1 MSVDP
6 SQAARH
12 ADARLLPSLLAN
24 KLRIGTRRM
33 AAVREESKLKVA
45 FVTLGATLL
54 WLGLFLTAFHLLRA
68 LGSMLDSFASGAG
81 PALAD
86 LLIARLV
93 AAATLALLFLLL
105 VSNLVI
111 AHANLFRSAE
121 LRFLLGKPI
130 TPESLLLLCFSEGL
144 VMSSWASAYLAS
156 PAVLAYGLVREAP
169 WFYYPIA
176 ALLGLAFALLPATL
190 GVLAMVLGSRVIDRL
205 GRRPGIALAAG
216 ALVAVVVVVRRAVVL
231 PAADQLDAQRVI
243 ALLSI
248 GSHPLGPNTWFADG
262 LMAAADGRLGDTV
275 FAIVLLVANAA
286 LILWLACLAAR
297 AWLLSVLTSAEGGGK
312 RTRRRGLL
320 AGLDQLFGPLPQ
332 PGRALI
338 VKDIRLFWR
347 DPAQWIQFAVFFGL
361 LALYAGNLSASSAM
375 LATSTMRSWI
385 AALNVAVCLLVLATL
400 TTRFVF
406 PLISLEGRRWWLLGL
421 SPVSLGT
428 VLRLKLALAA
438 TTTAGITVGLALLSA
453 HRLGLTP
460 VATGLTVSSV
470 LLATVA
476 LSGLAIGLGSLYPNF
491 EEDQPAKIVS
501 GLGGTLSFLL
511 SMVYVTAVVA
521 CLTLVLRSSEPT
533 PSLLTAVAAAIVALS
548 ALTCWLPMHLGHKHL
563 ERLGF

>member
-1 MSVDP
+1 MSSESSP
-6 SQAARH
+6 SPH
-12 ADARLLPSLLAN
+12 AGSARLPTLLAN
-24 KLRIGTRRM
+24 RLRIGLRRV
-33 AAVREESKLKVA
+33 ASIRDESKLKVA
-45 FVTLGATLL
+45 FVALGASLL
-54 WLGLFLTAFHLLRA
+54 WLGLFLTALLLLRA
-68 LGSMLDSFASGAG
+68 LGNMLDSFASGAG

-111 AHANLFRSAE
+111 AHANLFRSDE
-121 LRFLLGKPI
+121 MRFLLSKPI
-130 TPESLLLLCFSEGL
+130 TAETLLLLCFGEGL

-176 ALLGLAFALLPATL
+176 ALLGLAFALLPAAL
-190 GVLAMVLGSRVIDRL
+190 GVLAVVVGARVVDRL
-205 GRRPGIALAAG
+205 GRRPGITLAVG
-216 ALVAVVVVVRRAVVL
+216 TLIVVVAAVRRAVVWPSL
-231 PAADQLDAQRVI
+231 EQLDPQRVI
-243 ALLSI
+243 AMLSI
-248 GSHPLGPNTWFADG
+248 SSHPLGPNTWFADG
-262 LMAAADGRLGDTV
+262 LMAAADGRFGDTV
-275 FAIVLLVANAA
+275 FAIVQLLANAA
-286 LILWLACLAAR
+286 LVLWLACLAAR
-297 AWLLSVLTSAEGGGK
+297 GWLLSVLTSAQGGGR
-312 RTRRRGLL
+312 RTRNRGVL
-320 AGLDQLFGPLPQ
+320 AGLDRWLSPLPQ
-332 PGRALI
+332 PARALI

-361 LALYAGNLSASSAM
+361 LALYAGNLSASSAT
-375 LATSTMRSWI
+375 LATPAMRSWI

-438 TTTAGITVGLALLSA
+438 TTTAAITVGLALLSA
-453 HRLGLTP
+453 HRLGLAP
-460 VATGLTVSSV
+460 AAAVVTVSSV
-470 LLATVA
+470 LVATIA
-476 LSGLAIGLGSLYPNF
+476 LSGLAIGLGGLYPNF

-521 CLTLVLRSSEPT
+521 CLALILRSGQPT
-533 PSLLTAVAAAIVALS
+533 PLLLAGVTATIGGLS
-548 ALTCWLPMHLGHKHL
+548 ALTCWLPMRLGRRHL